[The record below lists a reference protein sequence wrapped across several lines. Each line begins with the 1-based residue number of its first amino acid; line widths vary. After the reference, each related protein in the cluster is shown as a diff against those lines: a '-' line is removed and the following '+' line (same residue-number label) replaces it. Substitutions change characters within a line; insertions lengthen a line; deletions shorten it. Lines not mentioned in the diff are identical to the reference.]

1 MVHAKERSIES
12 FLSSHL
18 KEYFRI
24 HDGDMP
30 SSGLYPLIIQEV
42 EKTLIKET
50 MNYTNK
56 TQAKAAAILGISR
69 NTLRKKL
76 EEIR

>member
-1 MVHAKERSIES
+1 MTNPKQKSIKD
-12 FLSSHL
+12 FLSAHL

-30 SSGLYPLIIQEV
+30 ESGLYPLIIHEV
-42 EKTLIKET
+42 EKTLISET

-56 TQAKAAAILGISR
+56 TQAKAAQILGISR

-76 EEIR
+76 EEHK

>member
-1 MVHAKERSIES
+1 MSNPREKTIRG
-12 FLSSHL
+12 FLSAHL

-24 HDGDMP
+24 HNGDMP
-30 SSGLYPLIIQEV
+30 ESGLYSLIMSEV
-42 EKTLIKET
+42 EKTLILET

-56 TQAKAAAILGISR
+56 TQAKAAQILGISR

-76 EEIR
+76 EEKV

>member
-1 MVHAKERSIES
+1 MANPKGKSIED

-24 HDGDMP
+24 HNGDMP
-30 SSGLYPLIIQEV
+30 ESGLYNLIISEV
-42 EKTLIKET
+42 EKTLINET
-50 MNYTNK
+50 MNYTSK
-56 TQAKAAAILGISR
+56 IQAKAAKILGISR

-76 EEIR
+76 EDL

>member
-1 MVHAKERSIES
+1 MANPKEKSINE
-12 FLSSHL
+12 FLSNHL

-30 SSGLYPLIIQEV
+30 EAGLHSLIMSEV
-42 EKTLIKET
+42 EKTLISET
-50 MNYTNK
+50 MNYTDQI
-56 TQAKAAAILGISR
+56 QAKAAQILGISR

-76 EEIR
+76 EDAR